1 MDMRTRRRLLEG
13 IRRAHQA
20 DAAYTAAD
28 RARARA
34 AKAAAA
40 HARITHDPQLQ
51 ADADELAAAQAAH
64 TGLVRREQEA
74 RAKVRRTFTA
84 ARAANRTLAAL
95 YTPHAPGR
103 GAGGGRRSSVAASLL
118 GDLAETP
125 RELILAADKI
135 LVSTSAGKDSLVCGH
150 RVVTLAAEA
159 GCLDKVVM
167 VHADLGEESEWPGV
181 RELAQRQAERWGVEF
196 LVVKADRGLLGLVE
210 KRGMWPDAA
219 RRLCTSTL
227 KRDKIA
233 PLFKQI
239 TDALG
244 LDGQALILS
253 ALGIRAAE
261 SPARARKLPLA
272 VDMRASNGQRMVL
285 TWHPIL
291 ELSESDVWQ
300 QIADAAL
307 EYHPVYDALIPRL
320 SCVFCVLAGR
330 DVLVRAV
337 RLCWALGLDLP
348 TRYVALEEHIG
359 HKFREKLSVAEI
371 VAAAAR
377 VEAEEGPLV
386 WARGDALR
394 RHLGEEAA
402 ADYLRRLALALAA

>member
-1 MDMRTRRRLLEG
+1 
-13 IRRAHQA
+13 I
-20 DAAYTAAD
+20 
-28 RARARA
+28 
-34 AKAAAA
+34 
-40 HARITHDPQLQ
+40 
-51 ADADELAAAQAAH
+51 
-64 TGLVRREQEA
+64 
-74 RAKVRRTFTA
+74 
-84 ARAANRTLAAL
+84 
-95 YTPHAPGR
+95 
-103 GAGGGRRSSVAASLL
+103 
-118 GDLAETP
+118 
-125 RELILAADKI
+125 
-135 LVSTSAGKDSLVCGH
+135 STSAGKDSLVCAY

-196 LVVKADRGLLGLVE
+196 IVVQADRGLLGLVE

-244 LDGQALILS
+244 LDEQALILS

-261 SPARARKLPLA
+261 SPARARKLPLSI
-272 VDMRASNGQRMVL
+272 DMRASTGQRMVL

-291 ELSESDVWQ
+291 ELSEADVWQ
-300 QIADAAL
+300 QIADATL

-348 TRYVALEEHIG
+348 ARYAALEEHIG

-371 VAAAAR
+371 VAEAAR
-377 VEAEEGPLV
+377 VLRPGGVLIATV
-386 WARGDALR
+386 DKDAAHDVGSDIDEILR
-394 RHLGEEAA
+394 PHRSAA
-402 ADYLRRLALALAA
+402 AASDRAQLITRHAVAQGLAPASGTRFTGHGQGATPRDTVRKLRAGYFASWFDGDTAAATTIAAALTALPDQDRPRDDPRYRLARFVRRG